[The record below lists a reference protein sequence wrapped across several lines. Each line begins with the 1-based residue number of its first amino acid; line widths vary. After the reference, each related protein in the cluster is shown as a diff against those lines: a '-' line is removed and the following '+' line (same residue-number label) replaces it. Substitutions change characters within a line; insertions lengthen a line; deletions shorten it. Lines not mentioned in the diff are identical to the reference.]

1 MAFLPE
7 DPERKRYAIYSVIGI
22 VLLGLL
28 GYQLL
33 YEPRT
38 ERIRGMEER
47 LVRLEAQNL
56 AARAAADRGDGDR
69 STDRLV
75 SDRERLALAEEL
87 IPSGDE
93 LPDLLDRIAAEA
105 AAAGV
110 ELALIRPAAVT
121 GEGYYVRR
129 VYDLAVLGSYHGIGD
144 FLTRIGSLPRIVVP
158 IDLALHPRDGAGGAE
173 TAPRLEAR
181 FAIETYTAR
190 DGGAHEGDGA

>member
-1 MAFLPE
+1 MAFFPE
-7 DPERKRYAIYSVIGI
+7 DPERRRYAIYSVIGI

-28 GYQLL
+28 GHQLV

-38 ERIRGMEER
+38 EGIRGMEER
-47 LVRLEAQNL
+47 LVRLEAHNL
-56 AARAAADRGDGDR
+56 AARSAADRADEDG
-69 STDRLV
+69 SPDRLV
-75 SDRERLALAEEL
+75 SDRERLAVAEGL

-129 VYDLAVLGSYHGIGD
+129 GYDLAVLGSYHAIGD

-158 IDLALHPRDGAGGAE
+158 IDLALHPRDEPAGADTG
-173 TAPRLEAR
+173 PRLEAR
-181 FAIETYTAR
+181 FAIETYTTR
-190 DGGAHEGDGA
+190 HGGADE